1 MSGHRLQEDGQLR
14 GRMWAWTCV
23 CAQESTQ
30 EDTACSKC
38 ARTNDDPV
46 LVSAKMVSA
55 APHCVSLMGDARE
68 PAETGFMALARAC
81 ALSWRVNSFRGA
93 RARRAELRCVSKYT
107 LATHLDAS
115 MVALS
120 ALPFISHELNLTTDQ
135 SLWKAWTPQLP
146 ALPAPPGHVCSW
158 LQLNFTRSA
167 DRSSW
172 DGADGPVHACLGPRT
187 DIFSSYVMRNRR
199 WDECLQH
206 VLNWRSREDGPEAQ
220 APGKSIWLE
229 VGANIG
235 MCTLEMLWRT
245 DAHVVALEPSPA
257 NLFYLTSTLAAAAKL
272 RPSVADRVLVIPLAA
287 GDAASTSVLY
297 AANSNAGNSVVG
309 QRIADHGKQAMDV
322 SYEIQVRTVDSLVTA
337 LHGASFPGVKID
349 VQGFECRAV
358 RGMRRLLRTGA
369 VRSLTAE
376 FANNWLGPQ
385 GCSSDEL
392 LRLLASVGF
401 GANSASPPGCI
412 YSRYGCDLTL
422 HWRAPSTCVWSR
434 PFHGASSWDC
444 KRKTDWA
451 SLTSEAREKAHPILN
466 SSTPRW

>member
-1 MSGHRLQEDGQLR
+1 
-14 GRMWAWTCV
+14 
-23 CAQESTQ
+23 
-30 EDTACSKC
+30 
-38 ARTNDDPV
+38 
-46 LVSAKMVSA
+46 
-55 APHCVSLMGDARE
+55 
-68 PAETGFMALARAC
+68 
-81 ALSWRVNSFRGA
+81 
-93 RARRAELRCVSKYT
+93 
-107 LATHLDAS
+107 

-146 ALPAPPGHVCSW
+146 ALPAPPGNVCSW

-206 VLNWRSREDGPEAQ
+206 VLNWRSREDGPEGQ

-322 SYEIQVRTVDSLVTA
+322 SYEIHVRTVDSLITA

-444 KRKTDWA
+444 RRKTDWA
-451 SLTSEAREKAHPILN
+451 SLTSEARAKAHPILN

>member
-1 MSGHRLQEDGQLR
+1 
-14 GRMWAWTCV
+14 
-23 CAQESTQ
+23 
-30 EDTACSKC
+30 
-38 ARTNDDPV
+38 
-46 LVSAKMVSA
+46 
-55 APHCVSLMGDARE
+55 
-68 PAETGFMALARAC
+68 
-81 ALSWRVNSFRGA
+81 
-93 RARRAELRCVSKYT
+93 
-107 LATHLDAS
+107 

-172 DGADGPVHACLGPRT
+172 NGADGPVDACLGPRT
-187 DIFSSYVMRNRR
+187 DILSSYVMRNRR

-206 VLNWRSREDGPEAQ
+206 VLNWRSREDGPEGQ

-434 PFHGASSWDC
+434 SFHGASSWDC
-444 KRKTDWA
+444 RRKTDWA
-451 SLTSEAREKAHPILN
+451 SLTSEARESAPHPQ
-466 SSTPRW
+466 

>member
-1 MSGHRLQEDGQLR
+1 
-14 GRMWAWTCV
+14 
-23 CAQESTQ
+23 
-30 EDTACSKC
+30 
-38 ARTNDDPV
+38 
-46 LVSAKMVSA
+46 
-55 APHCVSLMGDARE
+55 
-68 PAETGFMALARAC
+68 
-81 ALSWRVNSFRGA
+81 
-93 RARRAELRCVSKYT
+93 
-107 LATHLDAS
+107 

-172 DGADGPVHACLGPRT
+172 NGADGPVDACLGPRT

-206 VLNWRSREDGPEAQ
+206 VLNWRSRENGPEGK

-322 SYEIQVRTVDSLVTA
+322 SYEIHVRTVDSLVTA

-401 GANSASPPGCI
+401 GANPASPPGCI

-451 SLTSEAREKAHPILN
+451 SLTSEARESAPHPQ
-466 SSTPRW
+466 